1 MAKSRIEAI
10 AISVGMG
17 VGAAIF
23 AIISSVGLFVLSEAV
38 PWLYI
43 GLKVIGGS
51 YLCFLAFKMWRSSS
65 EPVETNITGNKIT
78 VY

>member
-1 MAKSRIEAI
+1 MSPGPGFILVAQTAMAKSRVEAI

-23 AIISSVGLFVLSEAV
+23 VIIASVGLFVLLEAV

-43 GLKVIGGS
+43 GLKA
-51 YLCFLAFKMWRSSS
+51 YLQSSWCIHG
-65 EPVETNITGNKIT
+65 NIRG
-78 VY
+78 